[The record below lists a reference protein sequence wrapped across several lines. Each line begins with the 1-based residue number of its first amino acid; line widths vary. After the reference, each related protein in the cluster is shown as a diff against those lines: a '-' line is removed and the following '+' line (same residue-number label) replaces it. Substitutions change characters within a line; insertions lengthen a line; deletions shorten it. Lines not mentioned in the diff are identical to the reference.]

1 MDMKAFSLE
10 GKIAW
15 ITGASYGI
23 GFAIAEAFAS
33 AGATIVFNDRGQ
45 EQLERGFENWPLGAH
60 VRPSQ
65 REI

>member
-23 GFAIAEAFAS
+23 GFAIAEAFAA
-33 AGATIVFNDRGQ
+33 AGATIGMFYKDS
-45 EQLERGFENWPLGAH
+45 EL
-60 VRPSQ
+60 
-65 REI
+65 